1 MQIDPGT
8 LTGIATIQQQPA
20 AVAFRTNRLDDGRYM
35 TRPTR
40 GAEALRKISRIKIS
54 ERMGQRRAP
63 DLIQ

>member
-1 MQIDPGT
+1 LHIDPGT
-8 LTGIATIQQQPA
+8 LTGIATIQQQAA
-20 AVAFRTNRLDDGRYM
+20 AVAFRTKRLDDGRYM